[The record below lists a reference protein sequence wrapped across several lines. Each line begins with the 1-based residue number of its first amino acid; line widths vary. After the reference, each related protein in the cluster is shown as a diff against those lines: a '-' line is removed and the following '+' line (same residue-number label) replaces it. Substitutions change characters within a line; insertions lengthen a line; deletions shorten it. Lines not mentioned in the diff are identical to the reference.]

1 MKLETLKNEL
11 GVMADAETVEKNEEG
26 VYIIDPEYWYSKEG
40 RKKLR
45 RVEPYLFGNGS
56 TCSLRTKRYQKKDII
71 SEEVTYK
78 TIISYLFRMYGMKR
92 PERIISVWLHW
103 LYN

>member
-11 GVMADAETVEKNEEG
+11 GVLVDTDETVEKNDEG

-40 RKKLR
+40 MDKFR
-45 RVEPYLFGNGS
+45 RIESYLFGNDRYE
-56 TCSLRTKRYQKKDII
+56 LYQKKDII

-78 TIISYLFRMYGMKR
+78 TIISYLFRMYGLKR